1 MNADQRRIC
10 DGLAPDE
17 ETPIASHMDWL
28 REHCER
34 LAWELE
40 ATTREL
46 HNATAKL
53 RAMKQQQPDDGTRT
67 PRWSLLDGTGR

>member
-1 MNADQRRIC
+1 MTAAERRAC

-17 ETPIASHMDWL
+17 ETPISSHMEWM
-28 REHCER
+28 REHVER

-46 HNATAKL
+46 HNASAKL
-53 RAMKQQQPDDGTRT
+53 RDMG
-67 PRWSLLDGTGR
+67 GRKS

>member
-1 MNADQRRIC
+1 MNLYERSVC

-17 ETPIASHMDWL
+17 DTPISDSMEWL

-40 ATTREL
+40 STSRALVEAT
-46 HNATAKL
+46 NKL
-53 RAMKQQQPDDGTRT
+53 RKLEGAQ
-67 PRWSLLDGTGR
+67 

>member
-1 MNADQRRIC
+1 MTAQQRRIC

-17 ETPIASHMDWL
+17 DTPISSHMDWL

-53 RAMKQQQPDDGTRT
+53 REM
-67 PRWSLLDGTGR
+67 GRREG

>member
-1 MNADQRRIC
+1 MNANQRRIC

-17 ETPIASHMDWL
+17 ETPIGSHMDWL
-28 REHCER
+28 KEHVER

-46 HNATAKL
+46 HSATAKL
-53 RAMKQQQPDDGTRT
+53 REMGGRKQ
-67 PRWSLLDGTGR
+67 

>member
-1 MNADQRRIC
+1 MNLYERLVC

-17 ETPIASHMDWL
+17 ETPISDSMEWL

-53 RAMKQQQPDDGTRT
+53 REMGGRKQ
-67 PRWSLLDGTGR
+67 

>member
-1 MNADQRRIC
+1 MNANQRRIC

-17 ETPIASHMDWL
+17 ETPISSHMDWL
-28 REHCER
+28 KEHVER

-53 RAMKQQQPDDGTRT
+53 REMGGSKP
-67 PRWSLLDGTGR
+67 